1 MLLLFYFFILVIMS
15 YFSENL
21 THIKNQ
27 FKKTKSIVN
36 NSIYWLLV
44 FAFISQFSWII
55 SDSMMLQIWVFGWI
69 TSLYLILSH
78 VSTDVQYLEK
88 RIENI
93 ESELINIINKI
104 NPK

>member
-1 MLLLFYFFILVIMS
+1 
-15 YFSENL
+15 
-21 THIKNQ
+21 
-27 FKKTKSIVN
+27 
-36 NSIYWLLV
+36 
-44 FAFISQFSWII
+44 
-55 SDSMMLQIWVFGWI
+55 MMLQIGVFGGI